1 MNVLNKIFTPL
12 WVNGD
17 KFFIPNELKALM
29 ANSISQFNNSN
40 QQDSH
45 ELLLYILD
53 MIHEDT
59 NQAPIQLGNSRYYDE
74 CLPKMDNES
83 DISASKRFW
92 KYYKDRNN
100 SIIVDLFTG
109 QLKNTIQCFACNNKS
124 VIFEPF
130 VTLPLAIP
138 IMKRVDVIVV
148 PAINIKSTIKLT
160 IYVSESA
167 LFIDLTTY
175 LKKYLSP
182 EMKVERFRTLLVNG
196 RSHTSKFTKN
206 TENIY
211 TMSRKGFIF
220 CYEIDEAIA
229 EGEDYYPFI
238 TLVREFKNIIVEKPE
253 EKLNKDE
260 DITSLSQNFKV
271 SCELPNESITKINS
285 QIDDKGNFSF
295 PRLFPVPPLS
305 TIKELRQSLY
315 GYMRKFFE
323 PSHMINEKILSNKY
337 RDFVENYKITKSV
350 DESEYNQIIHE
361 EYNFFFS
368 QNQISIKDKKSDD
381 EISKLKEE
389 FLDTLPFRV
398 MLISTKDEIKTKPKL
413 FFSGKYED
421 FSKTLPDNA
430 KIEKLI
436 DIIKAG
442 FKLVIEVKNREE
454 IKLRMNQIISIINK
468 DKEIDFTKIP
478 TIYDCLDHF
487 SLYEKLDKGNEWYCS
502 QCRKLQSSYKKIDI
516 FYVPKN
522 LIVVFNRFETKML
535 SKFQIQLLKNSN
547 FVKYPVNGL
556 NLWDFVQGAKDPKPT
571 YDLYSVSQHSGST
584 EGGHHATACRNFGK
598 WYEFD
603 DTSIFPSEENL
614 IVSPEGYVL
623 FYRRQDK
630 KN

>member
-12 WVNGD
+12 WVNSD
-17 KFFIPNELKALM
+17 KFFVPNELKALI

-45 ELLLYILD
+45 ELLMYLLD

-59 NQAPIQLGNSRYYDE
+59 NQAPIQLGSSKYNDE

-92 KYYKDRNN
+92 NYYKERNN

-109 QLKNTIQCFACNNKS
+109 QLKNTIYCMACSNES
-124 VIFEPF
+124 VTFDPF
-130 VTLPLAIP
+130 MTLPLAIP
-138 IMKRVDVIVV
+138 TMKRVDVIIV

-167 LFIDLTTY
+167 LFADLAMY

-182 EMKVERFRTLLVNG
+182 EMKVNRFRSLLVNG
-196 RSHTSKFTKN
+196 RSHTAKFTKN

-220 CYEIDEAIA
+220 CYEIDERIA

-238 TLVREFKNIIVEKPE
+238 TLVRELKNQVVEKPE
-253 EKLNKDE
+253 DKPEVDEDVSSQTQNINVSTPSSNNNLNKI
-260 DITSLSQNFKV
+260 ITPS
-271 SCELPNESITKINS
+271 
-285 QIDDKGNFSF
+285 DDKENFSF

-305 TIKELRQSLY
+305 TIKELRQTLY
-315 GYMRKFFE
+315 GYMRKFYE
-323 PSHMINEKILSNKY
+323 PPHLINEKILGHKY
-337 RDFVENYKITKSV
+337 RDFIENYKNSKSL
-350 DESEYNQIIHE
+350 DESEYDQIIKD

-368 QNQISIKDKKSDD
+368 QNLNKEKNLDD
-381 EISKLKEE
+381 EILRLREE
-389 FLDTLPFRV
+389 FLETLPFRV
-398 MLISTKDEIKTKPKL
+398 MLVSTKDEMNTKPKL

-442 FKLVIEVKNREE
+442 FKLVIEVRNREE
-454 IKLRMNQIISIINK
+454 IKLRMNQIISISNK
-468 DKEIDFTKIP
+468 DKELDFTKTP

-487 SLYEKLDKGNEWYCS
+487 SLSEKLDKGSEWYCS
-502 QCRKLQSSYKKIDI
+502 QCRKLQSAYKKLEI

-547 FVKYPVNGL
+547 FVKYPVNGF
-556 NLWDFVQGAKDPKPT
+556 NLSEFVQGAKDPKPT
-571 YDLYSVSQHSGST
+571 YDLYAVSQHSGST
-584 EGGHHATACRNFGK
+584 EGGHQATACRNFGK